1 MVSLINGK
9 IEFDSIILNKTKILI
24 QKIKEK
30 FIKNLPIS
38 LEKMLIKKCFSF
50 FKYKNKILKTK
61 RIELTQTEVKIL
73 DFFNNLL
80 YELDL
85 NLYYNDKLL
94 IITLLEEIILINK

>member
-38 LEKMLIKKCFSF
+38 LEKMLIKKCFSL